1 MLIGGGG
8 GGADAGGPSHRGQ
21 SGLSRDARS
30 HCARAGGRARARFAS
45 RHLPPPR
52 AASFRF
58 LSASCGR
65 SAYIG
70 RVRDLNI
77 LMNVNKWVF
86 PQFSQL
92 LDPAVINN
100 NSFVIVTVIG
110 PAVINTHTTTTTKV
124 FVPVP

>member
-1 MLIGGGG
+1 
-8 GGADAGGPSHRGQ
+8 
-21 SGLSRDARS
+21 
-30 HCARAGGRARARFAS
+30 
-45 RHLPPPR
+45 
-52 AASFRF
+52 
-58 LSASCGR
+58 
-65 SAYIG
+65 
-70 RVRDLNI
+70 
-77 LMNVNKWVF
+77 MNVNKWVF